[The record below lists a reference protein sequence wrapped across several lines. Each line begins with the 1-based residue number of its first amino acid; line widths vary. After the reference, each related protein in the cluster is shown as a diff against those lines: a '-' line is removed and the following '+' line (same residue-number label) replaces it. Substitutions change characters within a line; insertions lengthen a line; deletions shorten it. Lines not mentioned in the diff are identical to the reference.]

1 MEVKSNPMRQS
12 IRSDIKEFYL
22 AEGLVE
28 NKNPSIHPI
37 LFRFKN
43 PLSMKIVI
51 TSLFVFSFSL
61 TCFSQGIQNLK
72 LSYGNNVTEYKTG
85 FLEKTLLPD
94 NTVAEDVKIYSFN
107 TSGFSFG
114 ATLGFAITKDKSWM
128 FNTGLLYQN
137 FDLQTSLYPSSMD
150 VDYIFRKATTVNQ
163 LELPFLVSWRN
174 SDKKFRFGGDFGVIK
189 ALAVWSKY
197 TDFGFSSG
205 IGIEQEFYSNSYSL
219 SGPANLLKKYSF
231 YFAPTVGYDFTKK
244 LGMEFQ
250 PYYRYQMG
258 NDSQDLYS
266 NTSGAPV
273 IQYGINLNLVKYF

>member
-1 MEVKSNPMRQS
+1 MGGG
-12 IRSDIKEFYL
+12 
-22 AEGLVE
+22 GLVE
-28 NKNPSIHPI
+28 KLDKLNLSTIFQTQKRTSMRGII
-37 LFRFKN
+37 ITTVLFFT
-43 PLSMKIVI
+43 
-51 TSLFVFSFSL
+51 TSFY
-61 TCFSQGIQNLK
+61 CFPQGIQNLK
-72 LSYGNNVTEYKTG
+72 LSYGNNRTEYKTG

-150 VDYIFRKATTVNQ
+150 VDYIFRKATNVNQ
-163 LELPFLVSWRN
+163 LELPLLVSWRN
-174 SDKKFRFGGDFGVIK
+174 SDKKFRFGGDFGIIK

-219 SGPANLLKKYSF
+219 SGPANLLKKFSF
-231 YFAPTVGYDFTKK
+231 YFAPTVGYDFTKNWGWNFN
-244 LGMEFQ
+244 LI
-250 PYYRYQMG
+250 
-258 NDSQDLYS
+258 
-266 NTSGAPV
+266 T
-273 IQYGINLNLVKYF
+273 GIKWETTLKTCTAIRVGPL